1 MSRPRPYSG
10 RASQQGMALVIV
22 LWLVAI
28 MSVIASGHSRNAH
41 NEVRLAMYQ
50 IETAQ
55 ARGIAQAAFSLT
67 ILDMLSPANTSGL
80 PRLGS
85 PFVRRVNDRDVVITV
100 RPTAALLD
108 LNSASDSLLR
118 SLFTTAG
125 ATNDTAAS
133 VAAAILDWR
142 DTDSLMHLNGA
153 EDDEYAIAGRE
164 WSARDN
170 AFVSVDELRY
180 VLGMTETLYR
190 KVMPCITVHSDQGT
204 IELESAPE
212 LLLRAITGAETAV
225 TSTNRKAVGTG
236 TYVISVAVPGKSG
249 AVTAVEAVVRLSASA
264 KQTISILEWR
274 DAPLWWPVLED
285 DSQA

>member
-1 MSRPRPYSG
+1 MRRQQHYSG

-28 MSVIASGHSRNAH
+28 MTVIASGHSRNAH

-50 IETAQ
+50 IENAQ
-55 ARGIAQAAFSLT
+55 ARGTAQAAFSLT
-67 ILDMLSPANTSGL
+67 ILDMLSPANSNEL
-80 PRLGS
+80 PRLGR
-85 PFVRRVNDRDVVITV
+85 PFVRRVNNRDVIITV

-108 LNSASDSLLR
+108 LNSASESLLR

-125 ATNDTAAS
+125 ATNDVAAS

-153 EDDEYAIAGRE
+153 EDDEYAIAGRA
-164 WSARDN
+164 WSARDA

-190 KVMPCITVHSDQGT
+190 KVVPCITVYSDQGT

-212 LLLRAITGAETAV
+212 LLLRAITGTETAA
-225 TSTNRKAVGTG
+225 TSTNRRAGGTG

-249 AVTAVEAVVRLSASA
+249 VITAVEATVRLSASA

-274 DAPLWWPVLED
+274 AAPLWWPVMED
-285 DSQA
+285 DNQA